1 MIRIYE
7 VKAMDNFTE
16 QELVR
21 RGKIDFLKEN
31 NIDPFGQRFDRNNNS
46 KTLSESYDKYS
57 KEELHDMET
66 ENVIIAGRIMTKRGK
81 GKAGFAHIMDMFG
94 QIQLYVRKDAVGEE
108 LFEVFNK
115 ADLGDIVGVEGKV
128 MKTNTGELS
137 VRVEK
142 FTHLS
147 KALRPLPEKFHGLKD
162 IEERY
167 RRRYVDLITNEK
179 SRETFILRSQII
191 SMMRELLNARGYLE
205 VETPILHPILGGAAA
220 RPFVTHHNALNM
232 PFYLRI
238 APELYLKRLIVG
250 GFDGVY
256 EIGRTFRNEGMSIKH
271 NPEFTMLELYQ
282 AYGNVETMMELTEY
296 LVSSIAK
303 KLGKDT
309 VEYNEK
315 TITLTS
321 PWSKIHMAD
330 MVRDEVGIDFWDKE
344 MTFEKAKDFALS
356 KDLEVPNHFT
366 GTGHILN
373 LLFEEYCE
381 ELVVQPTFVYGH
393 PIEISPLAKKNLE
406 DPRFTDRFEL
416 FIDGREYANAFT
428 ELNDPI
434 DQKEIFLSQLEE
446 KELGNAEANE
456 MDIDYVEALEYGM
469 PPAGGLGVGVDRLI
483 MLLTESISIRDV
495 LLFPHMRPRG
505 N

>member
-1 MIRIYE
+1 
-7 VKAMDNFTE
+7 MDNFTE

-31 NIDPFGQRFDRNNNS
+31 NIDPFGQRFDSNNNS

-81 GKAGFAHIMDMFG
+81 GKAGLAHIMDMFG
-94 QIQLYVRKDAVGEE
+94 QIQLYVRKDVIGDE

-356 KDLEVPNHFT
+356 KDLEVPKHFT

-434 DQKEIFLSQLEE
+434 DQKERFLSQLEE

>member
-1 MIRIYE
+1 ME
-7 VKAMDNFTE
+7 KHTE
-16 QELVR
+16 QEIVR
-21 RGKIDFLKEN
+21 REKLKYLREKGL
-31 NIDPFGQRFDRNNNS
+31 DPFGQRFDRNNNTKS
-46 KTLSESYDKYS
+46 LHDKFDQYT
-57 KEELHDMET
+57 KEELHDMDT
-66 ENVIIAGRIMTKRGK
+66 EFIKIAGRIMTIRGK
-81 GKAGFAHIMDMFG
+81 GKAAFAHIMDQFG
-94 QIQLYVRKDAVGEE
+94 QVQLYVRLDAVGEDTFE
-108 LFEVFNK
+108 LFGK
-115 ADLGDIVGVEGKV
+115 ADIGDIIGVEGKI
-128 MKTNTGELS
+128 MKTRMGELS
-137 VRVEK
+137 IRAEK
-142 FTHLS
+142 ITHLS
-147 KALRPLPEKFHGLKD
+147 KALRPLPEKYHGLKD

-167 RRRYVDLITNEK
+167 RRRYVDLITNVD
-179 SRETFILRSQII
+179 SRDTFILRSKII
-191 SMMRELLNARGYLE
+191 TMIRGLLNDRGYIE

-220 RPFVTHHNALNM
+220 RPFETHHNSLNM

-296 LVSSIAK
+296 LVSTVAK
-303 KLGKDT
+303 ELGKAT
-309 VEYNEK
+309 VIYNDKE
-315 TITLTS
+315 IYLTE
-321 PWSKIHMAD
+321 PWTKLHMAD
-330 MVRDEVGIDFWDKE
+330 AVRDTVGIDFWDKN
-344 MTFEKAKDFALS
+344 MTFEKAKQFALDRELDIP
-356 KDLEVPNHFT
+356 KHYT

-381 ELVVQPTFVYGH
+381 KDVIQPTFVFGH
-393 PIEISPLAKKNLE
+393 PIEISPLAKKNIE

-434 DQKEIFLSQLEE
+434 DQKERFLSQLAE

-469 PPAGGLGVGVDRLI
+469 PPAGGLGIGVDRLI
-483 MLLTESISIRDV
+483 MLLTGNASIRDV
-495 LLFPHMRPRG
+495 LLFPHMKPRSK
-505 N
+505 

>member
-1 MIRIYE
+1 
-7 VKAMDNFTE
+7 MDNFTE

-21 RGKIDFLKEN
+21 RGKIAFLKEK
-31 NIDPFGQRFDRNNNS
+31 NIDPFGHRFDRNFNS
-46 KTLSESYDKYS
+46 KTLVEAYSKYS

-94 QIQLYVRKDAVGEE
+94 QIQLYVRKDAIGED

-137 VRVEK
+137 VRVAK

-167 RRRYVDLITNEK
+167 RRRYVDLITNNK

-220 RPFVTHHNALNM
+220 RPFITHHNALNM

-315 TITLTS
+315 TINLTS
-321 PWSKIHMAD
+321 PWNKIHMAD
-330 MVRDEVGIDFWDKE
+330 MVRDKVGIDFWDKE
-344 MTFEKAKDFALS
+344 MTFEKAKNFALS
-356 KDLEVPNHFT
+356 KELEVPKHYT

-381 ELVVQPTFVYGH
+381 ELVIQPTFVYGH
-393 PIEISPLAKKNLE
+393 PIEISPLAKKNLD

-434 DQKEIFLSQLEE
+434 DQKERFLSQLEE

-483 MLLTESISIRDV
+483 MLLTESVSIRDV
-495 LLFPHMRPRG
+495 LLFPHMKPRG

>member
-1 MIRIYE
+1 ME
-7 VKAMDNFTE
+7 KLSE
-16 QELVR
+16 QEIVR
-21 RGKIDFLKEN
+21 REKLTALKDQ
-31 NIDPFGQRFDRNNNS
+31 NIDPFGQRFDRNFS
-46 KTLSESYDKYS
+46 TKTLKEAFDQYS
-57 KEELHDMET
+57 KEELHEMET
-66 ENVIIAGRIMTKRGK
+66 TPVKIAGRIMTKRGK

-94 QIQLYVRKDAVGEE
+94 QVQLYVRLDAVGEE
-108 LFEVFNK
+108 AIELFNK

-128 MKTNTGELS
+128 MKTKMGELS
-137 VRVEK
+137 IRVET

-167 RRRYVDLITNEK
+167 RRRYVDLITNNN

-191 SMMRELLNARGYLE
+191 SMMRTLLNDRGYLE
-205 VETPILHPILGGAAA
+205 VETPILHPILGGASA
-220 RPFVTHHNALNM
+220 RPFVTHHNTLDM

-282 AYGNVETMMELTEY
+282 AYGNMETMMELTEY
-296 LVSSIAK
+296 LISTIAK
-303 KLGKDT
+303 KLGKET
-309 VEYNEK
+309 VTYGDKE
-315 TITLTS
+315 IHLTGT
-321 PWSKIHMAD
+321 WQKAHMAD
-330 MVRDEVGIDFWDKE
+330 LVKEAVGIDFWDKD
-344 MTFEKAKDFALS
+344 MTFEKAKKFALDR
-356 KDLEVPNHFT
+356 DLEVPDHFT

-381 ELVVQPTFVYGH
+381 ENVIQPTFVYGH
-393 PIEISPLAKKNLE
+393 PIEISPLAKKNAN

-416 FIDGREYANAFT
+416 FIDGREYGNAFT

-434 DQKEIFLSQLEE
+434 DQKERFEAQLKE

-469 PPAGGLGVGVDRLI
+469 PPAGGLGIGVDRLI
-483 MLLTESISIRDV
+483 MLMTDSTSIRDV
-495 LLFPHMRPRG
+495 LLFPHMKPRG
-505 N
+505 K